1 MNTRDILAE
10 NIKALRMQ
18 KGLTQKALADLCQVH
33 QNYICEIEQGKRNF
47 SIHLLDQFAE
57 VFEIPVHELL
67 DEQLMQRMQSANRN
81 EKPYC
86 PMIGAEGN
94 VFYQMGLVA
103 KTLNQEG
110 LQDKA
115 EEMLKRVQTSG
126 SYEEAL
132 CIMQEYVTPCT
143 QEELVEH
150 ACMIQK

>member
-1 MNTRDILAE
+1 
-10 NIKALRMQ
+10 
-18 KGLTQKALADLCQVH
+18 
-33 QNYICEIEQGKRNF
+33 
-47 SIHLLDQFAE
+47 
-57 VFEIPVHELL
+57 
-67 DEQLMQRMQSANRN
+67 
-81 EKPYC
+81 
-86 PMIGAEGN
+86 MIGAEGN